1 MKFTFTR
8 RSSRLAAVLAAASLL
23 AVTGCSSSDDPGTGS
38 TQTAGSSE
46 APASEAPVEETSI
59 DLVGFA
65 VIQAAYDDL
74 AAGFAQTDAGAGV
87 TVKGSFGASGAQSR
101 AVIAG
106 QDADLVALSLTP
118 DVDNIVKEG
127 LIPEDWNTD
136 PQKGIVSDSVVVI
149 AVRKGNPKNIQG
161 WDDIVK
167 DGVGIVTADPGTS
180 GSAKWNLLGAYTHGL
195 GDNNDKAAAEAYLQQ
210 FIDHVVSWN
219 DSGRTATDAFVKGT
233 GDVLI
238 SYENE
243 AIAARAA
250 DVELDYVVP
259 DSTFL
264 IENPAATTTDAAQQA
279 KDFLTF
285 VRSDEGQ
292 QILVAHG
299 FRSPFGVEPTADVV
313 GANDPSDPFPA
324 PARIWTV
331 EDLGGWSVVNDEL
344 FGKEDGLVT
353 QLRG

>member
-1 MKFTFTR
+1 MMSTLRGPRART
-8 RSSRLAAVLAAASLL
+8 SSRLAAVLVAASLL
-23 AVTGCSSSDDPGTGS
+23 AVAGCGSSDEPETTADG
-38 TQTAGSSE
+38 TAG
-46 APASEAPVEETSI
+46 AGGGDKAI

-74 AAGFAQTDAGAGV
+74 ATGFAATDAGKG
-87 TVKGSFGASGAQSR
+87 TSVKGSFGASGAQSR

-118 DVDNIVKEG
+118 DVDNIVEAG
-127 LIPEDWNTD
+127 LVD
-136 PQKGIVSDSVVVI
+136 PTWADDEHHGIVSDSVVVL
-149 AVRKGNPKNIQG
+149 AVRKGNPKGIQG

-167 DGVGIVTADPGTS
+167 PGVGIVTADPGTS
-180 GSAKWNLLGAYTHGL
+180 GSAKWNLLGAYSQAL
-195 GDNNDKAAAEAYLQQ
+195 GENDDTAAAEAYLGK
-210 FIDHVVSWN
+210 FVENVVSWN

-250 DVELDYVVP
+250 GVELDYVVP
-259 DSTFL
+259 ETTFL
-264 IENPAATTTDAAQQA
+264 IENPAAVTTTASQAA
-279 KDFLTF
+279 KDFLEY

-299 FRSPFGVEPTADVV
+299 FRSVSGVAPTGDVE
-313 GANDPSDPFPA
+313 GANDPANPFPDVD
-324 PARIWTV
+324 IITV
-331 EDLGGWSVVNDEL
+331 EDLGGWSAVNDEL
-344 FGKEDGLVT
+344 FDKENGLVT
-353 QLRG
+353 KLRG